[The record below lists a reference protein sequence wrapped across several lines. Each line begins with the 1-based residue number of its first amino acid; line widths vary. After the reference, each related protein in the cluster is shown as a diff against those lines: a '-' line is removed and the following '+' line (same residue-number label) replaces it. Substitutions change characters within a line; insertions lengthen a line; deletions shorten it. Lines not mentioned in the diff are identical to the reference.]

1 MNSLNFLDV
10 NVWLA
15 LSWRRHTH
23 TQRALKWFQNAA
35 AEKFFLCRFTQL
47 AFLRLLTTEKILGE
61 DAHTMKSAWNV
72 LDRIQTDERISFLVE
87 PDGLEREFRRL
98 SNLTSRSP
106 KVWADAYLLAFAS
119 AAGLKL
125 VTFDRALKA
134 KGVDV
139 LVL

>member
-1 MNSLNFLDV
+1 MSSLNFLDV

-23 TQRALKWFQNAA
+23 TQRALKWFQDAA
-35 AEKFFLCRFTQL
+35 AEQFFLCRFTEL
-47 AFLRLLTTEKILGE
+47 TLLRLLTTDKILGE

-72 LDRIQTDERISFLVE
+72 LDQIQADERVSFLPE
-87 PDGLEREFRRL
+87 PDGIEREFRRL
-98 SNLTSRSP
+98 SNLSSRSP

-119 AAGLKL
+119 TAGLKL
-125 VTFDRALKA
+125 VTFDRALQT